1 MQPAFLDW
9 INDWYKK
16 LSPSSFQ
23 DLKINPT
30 KTALISVDMIV
41 GFCHEGPLASK
52 EVASIIPALIST
64 IEKSYKIGVRNF
76 LLLQDTHSENAVEFA
91 AYPPH
96 CIRGTNESKTIP
108 ELTKLPFSNLF
119 TIIEKN
125 SLSPAFSDSFI
136 KWMKSHTEV
145 ENFII
150 VGNCTDLCVHTVA
163 MHLRLGANAAD
174 LKRRVIV
181 VADSVATYNM
191 TVETAQKVGAMS
203 HESELLH
210 KLFLYHMK
218 LNGVEILKDLKY
230 NVI

>member
-1 MQPAFLDW
+1 MVAFLDW
-9 INDWYKK
+9 LNTWYKK
-16 LSPSSFQ
+16 LTSSSFK
-23 DLKINPT
+23 DLEIDPS
-30 KTALISVDMIV
+30 KTVLISVDMIV

-52 EVASIIPALIST
+52 EVVSIIPNLVST
-64 IEKSYKIGVRNF
+64 FNKSYKFGIKHF

-96 CIRGTNESKTIP
+96 CIKGTKESETIP
-108 ELTKLPFSNLF
+108 ELKNLPFSNLF

-125 SLSPAFSDSFI
+125 SLSPAFSDSFL
-136 KWMKSHTEV
+136 KWMKAHSEV

-163 MHLRLGANAAD
+163 MHLRLEANARD

-191 TVETAQKVGAMS
+191 PVEAAQKVGALPHDS
-203 HESELLH
+203 NLLH

-218 LNGVEILKDLKY
+218 LNGVEVVKEIE
-230 NVI
+230 